1 MLRSHDGDIFS
12 LLAVF
17 CSISPVFKVPVG
29 MLQPACLATQVQT
42 PPPTQTSST
51 RTSHGCHAITVDE
64 VEGVGRVALAAR
76 DLKAGE
82 VILRDTPCV
91 WGPRYVAG
99 KGRPLLEPH
108 IISLDK

>member
-1 MLRSHDGDIFS
+1 MSRNTGAD
-12 LLAVF
+12 
-17 CSISPVFKVPVG
+17 P
-29 MLQPACLATQVQT
+29 T

-108 IISLDK
+108 IIILDK